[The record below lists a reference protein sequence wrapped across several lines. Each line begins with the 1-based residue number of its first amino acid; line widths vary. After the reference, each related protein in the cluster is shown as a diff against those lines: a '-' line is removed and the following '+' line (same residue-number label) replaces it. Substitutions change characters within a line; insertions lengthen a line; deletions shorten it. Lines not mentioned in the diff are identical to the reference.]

1 MFLVNGIALNRNKH
15 FLFISVAYL
24 LIGINLWAT
33 SALCKIGVF
42 LLELTFNLMWYCLNY
57 L

>member
-24 LIGINLWAT
+24 LIGINWWAT